1 MSRAAVL
8 FAQGLEECEGL
19 IVVDLLRRA
28 KIETDIVSLDEREEI
43 ISSHNVSI
51 RADCSFDHT
60 DFGQYDV
67 IVLPGGMPGTRNL
80 QQDSRVL
87 SVISDFYQ
95 KGKLIAAICAAPVI
109 LETAGILS
117 GKEAT
122 VHHKFTEELVS
133 AQYVSQ
139 EVVSD
144 RNIITAWGL
153 GAAIPFGLSIV
164 ERCCGLHESERIR
177 KAIGYI
183 H

>member
-1 MSRAAVL
+1 
-8 FAQGLEECEGL
+8 
-19 IVVDLLRRA
+19 
-28 KIETDIVSLDEREEI
+28 
-43 ISSHNVSI
+43 
-51 RADCSFDHT
+51 
-60 DFGQYDV
+60 
-67 IVLPGGMPGTRNL
+67 MPGTRNL

-87 SVISDFYQ
+87 SVVSDFYQ
-95 KGKLIAAICAAPVI
+95 EGKLVAAICAAPVV

-133 AQYVSQ
+133 AKYVSQ

-144 RNIITAWGL
+144 GNIITAWGL

-164 ERCCGLHESERIR
+164 ERCCGLQEAERIR

>member
-28 KIETDIVSLDEREEI
+28 KIDTDIVSLDGREEI
-43 ISSHNVSI
+43 ISSHKVTI
-51 RADCSFDHT
+51 RADRSFENT
-60 DFGQYDV
+60 DFEQYDV

-80 QQDSRVL
+80 QEDPRVL
-87 SVISDFYQ
+87 SVVSDFYRE
-95 KGKLIAAICAAPVI
+95 GKLVAAICAAPVV

-122 VHHKFTEELVS
+122 VHHKFIEELTS
-133 AQYVSQ
+133 AKYVSR
-139 EVVSD
+139 EVVAD
-144 RNIITAWGL
+144 GNIITAWGL

-164 ERCCGLHESERIR
+164 ERCCGSQEAERIR
-177 KAIGYI
+177 KATGYN

>member
-1 MSRAAVL
+1 MKPNIILVL
-8 FAQGLEECEGL
+8 FQALFKHRNGLAMNTMYFSEEPVGTIPYN
-19 IVVDLLRRA
+19 IVTA
-28 KIETDIVSLDEREEI
+28 
-43 ISSHNVSI
+43 
-51 RADCSFDHT
+51 
-60 DFGQYDV
+60 
-67 IVLPGGMPGTRNL
+67 L

-87 SVISDFYQ
+87 SVVSDFYQ
-95 KGKLIAAICAAPVI
+95 EGKLVAAICAAPVV

-133 AQYVSQ
+133 AKYVSQ

-144 RNIITAWGL
+144 GNIITAWGL

-164 ERCCGLHESERIR
+164 ERCCGLQEAERIR